1 MRSFSPTFAGD
12 SLSALRVARLLQQHD
27 GTCVWQLWLSHK
39 HTQTIHSRNRQKFT
53 LTIPVEKVALVSATC
68 PQRPSLSRVRPSLS
82 RVHSSL
88 SRVRSSLRRRLPY
101 RGGVRA
107 VGRHALPHAALTNTG
122 PPDHTI
128 TPPSLSHTHGH
139 MQASLRTAALTSPP
153 SPTHP
158 PPPLT
163 SAHLAQVLRDFA
175 RAIAEDSSLKS
186 IGAVTANGD
195 QSESTDT
202 SHAATATKQQ
212 PEHALLGKAMRAPMP
227 LRNVMRTT
235 YLSSREPTDPFFS
248 DSVCSLSKTFV
259 CRAVRIRKLPR
270 VHSSTASSR

>member
-12 SLSALRVARLLQQHD
+12 SLSALRVARLLQQND

-139 MQASLRTAALTSPP
+139 MQASLRTAALTSSLLAHPSTSSSNLSPP
-153 SPTHP
+153 CSGVARLCPSHRRRFLAQIHRGRYGQRRPIGKHRHKPCCDGDKAGARACTPGKGNARTNATAERYEHYLSV
-158 PPPLT
+158 LT
-163 SAHLAQVLRDFA
+163 RTNGPIFFGQCMFAIENLCLSCSAHPE
-175 RAIAEDSSLKS
+175 IAPSSF
-186 IGAVTANGD
+186 
-195 QSESTDT
+195 
-202 SHAATATKQQ
+202 
-212 PEHALLGKAMRAPMP
+212 EH
-227 LRNVMRTT
+227 
-235 YLSSREPTDPFFS
+235 
-248 DSVCSLSKTFV
+248 C
-259 CRAVRIRKLPR
+259 
-270 VHSSTASSR
+270 